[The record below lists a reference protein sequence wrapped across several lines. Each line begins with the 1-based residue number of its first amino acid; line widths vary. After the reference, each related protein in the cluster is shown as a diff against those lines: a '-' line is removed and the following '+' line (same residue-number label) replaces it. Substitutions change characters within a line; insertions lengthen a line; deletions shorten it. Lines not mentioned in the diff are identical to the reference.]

1 MSTGGRPLN
10 DEQRRR
16 VDEILA
22 ELSDL
27 PAAETQVRLESMNLE
42 EAIRAEVRSRL
53 TTGTDTRPTQDAPAP
68 FSGAGEHIGPYKL
81 VRPIG
86 EGGFGIVW
94 LAEQMEPVR
103 RTVAVKVIKPGMD
116 SKAVIARFE
125 AERQALALM
134 DHPNVARVFDGGTT
148 DRGLPYFVMEL
159 VKGEPVTDYCDRHNL
174 SIHDRLELFAD
185 ICDAVHHAHQ
195 KGIIHRDIK
204 PSNVLVAISEGRK
217 PLLKVIDFGVAKA
230 MAAPLT
236 EATLF
241 TAEGQLVG
249 TPEYMSPEQADSA
262 GTGAL
267 DIDTRSDVYALGVL
281 LYELLTGARPF
292 DLRRIGMH
300 EMRRVIREEAAPRP
314 STRLSSLGD
323 EATTIAKHRR
333 VELATLNRQLRG
345 DLEWIPLKAMRKD
358 RTERYRSAADL
369 ADDVRRYLKGEALEA
384 GPEAASYRLR
394 KFVKRN
400 RGLVMSV
407 AVVMLVLFTGT
418 VVVGVQ
424 ALRINSMNHEYLRLS
439 EEATDLSYRVQSGL
453 PTHSLSSVEIQYS
466 ELGWVDGTDQERIV
480 DPSEDPPLDREA
492 LLACRLT
499 LANKNG
505 LFFQP
510 ATSFSPS
517 ARTYSI
523 GEVLAGCQSG
533 DLIAE
538 TVLQVIALSV
548 HGALRNEL
556 EQQATKVSVNV
567 TDDGCLQL
575 KLHWTSDE
583 YLDHFGPDH
592 SPFAPEW

>member
-1 MSTGGRPLN
+1 M
-10 DEQRRR
+10 D
-16 VDEILA
+16 
-22 ELSDL
+22 
-27 PAAETQVRLESMNLE
+27 LE
-42 EAIRAEVRSRL
+42 EAIRDEVRSRL
-53 TTGTDTRPTQDAPAP
+53 TTSTDTRSTQDAPAP

-94 LAEQMEPVR
+94 LAEQTAPVR
-103 RTVAVKVIKPGMD
+103 RSVAVKVIKPGMD

-174 SIHDRLELFAD
+174 SIHDRLCLFAD

-217 PLLKVIDFGVAKA
+217 PLPKVIDFGVAKA

-241 TAEGQLVG
+241 TTEGQLVG

-323 EATTIAKHRR
+323 QASTIAKHRR

-400 RGLVMSV
+400 RGLMTAVV
-407 AVVMLVLFTGT
+407 VVMLVLLTGT
-418 VVVGVQ
+418 IVVGVQ
-424 ALRINSMNHEYLRLS
+424 VIRIDSMNREYLRLS
-439 EEATDLSYRVQSGL
+439 EEATDLAYQVQSRST
-453 PTHSLSSVEIQYS
+453 THAMSSVEIQYS
-466 ELGWVDGTDQERIV
+466 ELGWVDGTGQERIV

-492 LLACRLT
+492 LMACRLT

-523 GEVLAGCQSG
+523 GEVLAACQSG
-533 DLIAE
+533 DRIAE
-538 TVLQVIALSV
+538 TALPVIAIGIYNTLKD
-548 HGALRNEL
+548 EL
-556 EQQATKVSVNV
+556 EQQATQVSVDV
-567 TDDGCLQL
+567 TDDGRLQL
-575 KLHWTSDE
+575 QLRWTSIE
-583 YLDHFGPDH
+583 YTEHFGPNH